1 MKAIYP
7 GSFDPITNGHLDII
21 KRSVNLFDELI
32 VVVMENDGKPRAFS
46 PEERMD
52 MIRKTIGTL
61 DAKVRVDYYAGLIV
75 DYCAMKN
82 IYTIVRGLR
91 ALSDF
96 DFEFQFALTNRK
108 LNDKV
113 DCVFLMTSGEYSYV
127 SSSTVRTIA
136 SHGGDTSFM
145 VTNYVAEKLKEKFR
159 KGEVK

>member
-1 MKAIYP
+1 MRAIYP

-21 KRSVNLFDELI
+21 KRSVKLFDELV
-32 VVVMENDGKPRAFS
+32 VVVMENDGKFRTFS
-46 PEERMD
+46 PEERID
-52 MIRKTIGTL
+52 MIQHTVKDI
-61 DAKVRVDYYAGLIV
+61 DAKISVDYYAGLIV
-75 DYCAMKN
+75 DYCTMKN

-108 LNDKV
+108 LNDKI

-136 SHGGDTSFM
+136 ANAGDTSFM
-145 VTNYVAEKLKEKFR
+145 VTDYVGKKLKEKFR
-159 KGEVK
+159 KGENE